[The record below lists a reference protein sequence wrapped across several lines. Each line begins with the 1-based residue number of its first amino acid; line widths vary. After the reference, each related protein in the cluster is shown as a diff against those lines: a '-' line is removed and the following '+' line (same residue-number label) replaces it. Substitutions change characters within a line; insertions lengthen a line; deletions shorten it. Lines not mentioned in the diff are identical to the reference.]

1 MDGLL
6 TLYVPDVDTHD
17 AHAHVSSYPAHR
29 EAVPTPSVDV
39 EEVDVHVNLD
49 GEWHRELTHRE
60 TACEKR
66 LAITGLWRRPKKYDA
81 TDGAYC
87 PICFSKR
94 EIREANAMKAA
105 TAEVER
111 EFDDEWLSVDWR
123 ERNRIEKKQD
133 TERTRRISERLEQKL
148 ILAEPT
154 KKDDT
159 P

>member
-6 TLYVPDVDTHD
+6 ALYVPDVDTRD
-17 AHAHVSSYPAHR
+17 AHAHVSSYPAQR
-29 EAVPTPSVDV
+29 EALPTPSIDV

-81 TDGAYC
+81 NDGAYC
-87 PICFSKR
+87 TICFSKR

-111 EFDDEWLSVDWR
+111 ELDEEWSSRDWR
-123 ERNRIEKKQD
+123 TRKPVPD